1 MNDGK
6 LWNIS
11 LKSSQIIPQYKKKQL
26 LKKTNKD
33 KERKI
38 RHIKECHSYEI
49 HNTLKKKLEKELDE
63 IYDK

>member
-11 LKSSQIIPQYKKKQL
+11 LKSSQIIPQYKKQL

-38 RHIKECHSYEI
+38 THIKECHSYEI
-49 HNTLKKKLEKELDE
+49 HNT
-63 IYDK
+63 

>member
-11 LKSSQIIPQYKKKQL
+11 LKSSQIIPQYKKNSY

-49 HNTLKKKLEKELDE
+49 HNT
-63 IYDK
+63 

>member
-11 LKSSQIIPQYKKKQL
+11 LKSSQIIPQNKKQL
-26 LKKTNKD
+26 LKKKQIRIK
-33 KERKI
+33 KEKLD
-38 RHIKECHSYEI
+38 
-49 HNTLKKKLEKELDE
+49 TLKSVILMKYITHKKKLEKELDE

>member
-11 LKSSQIIPQYKKKQL
+11 LKSSQIITQKKNSYLKKQIRI
-26 LKKTNKD
+26 KKEKFD
-33 KERKI
+33 
-38 RHIKECHSYEI
+38 
-49 HNTLKKKLEKELDE
+49 TLKSVILMNEELDE